1 MNSLRKEMGG
11 AVKKPG
17 WIALAAVV
25 AVVTVA
31 WWTRSIAIDAYMAD
45 DFVVTNSITNA
56 KKACLV
62 KNDTEACAYAS
73 APGYTRLKAM
83 CSETLDSVVFA
94 EVCPVGMIQGRDL
107 ETDQAFAA
115 RKRS

>member
-1 MNSLRKEMGG
+1 MGA
-11 AVKKPG
+11 AVKKAG

-31 WWTRSIAIDAYMAD
+31 WMTRSIAIDAYMAD

-56 KKACLV
+56 KKACLAT
-62 KNDTEACAYAS
+62 NDAEACAYAS

-83 CSETLDSVVFA
+83 CAETLDRVVFVD
-94 EVCPVGMIQGRDL
+94 VCPIGMTQGRDL

-115 RKRS
+115 RKRP

>member
-1 MNSLRKEMGG
+1 MQ
-11 AVKKPG
+11 KPG

-25 AVVTVA
+25 AVVTVV
-31 WWTRSIAIDAYMAD
+31 WRTRSIAIDAYIAD

-56 KKACLV
+56 KKACLAT
-62 KNDTEACAYAS
+62 NDTEACAYAS

-83 CSETLDSVVFA
+83 CSETLDSVAFVD
-94 EVCPVGMIQGRDL
+94 VCPIGMTQGRDL

-115 RKRS
+115 RKRP

>member
-1 MNSLRKEMGG
+1 
-11 AVKKPG
+11 VQKPG

-25 AVVTVA
+25 AVVTVV
-31 WWTRSIAIDAYMAD
+31 WRTRSIAIDAYIAD

-56 KKACLV
+56 KKACLAT
-62 KNDTEACAYAS
+62 NDTEACAYAS

-83 CSETLDSVVFA
+83 CSETLDSVAFVD
-94 EVCPVGMIQGRDL
+94 VCPIGMTQGRDL

-115 RKRS
+115 RKRP